1 MALILHLFWGSF
13 LYAFHLYLIPFL
25 VTPFLV
31 MAVQPYL
38 DLTPIKK
45 LVDDA
50 SGKHLCRVTNGTKY
64 SRMDQV
70 EFVEDSL

>member
-1 MALILHLFWGSF
+1 MALILHLFGGSF

-45 LVDDA
+45 LVEMPQA
-50 SGKHLCRVTNGTKY
+50 STCAELQMGQNI
-64 SRMDQV
+64 Q
-70 EFVEDSL
+70 E